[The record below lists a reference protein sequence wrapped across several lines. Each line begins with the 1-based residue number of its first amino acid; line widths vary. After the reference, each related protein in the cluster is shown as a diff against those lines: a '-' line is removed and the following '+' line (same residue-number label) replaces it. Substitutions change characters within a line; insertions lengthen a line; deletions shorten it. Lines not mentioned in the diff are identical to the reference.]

1 MIILT
6 KLMSIIFVIIA
17 MLSKISFPKNKNM
30 PTYFQFVFLVDS
42 TKKWILFLFCPPPRL
57 NFFEKK
63 SRKTNNKK
71 CWPNALKKKRLKT
84 FFRHLVTYGVII
96 LDVFK
101 KRFSILLVCL
111 LSVILFYHLLLR

>member
-57 NFFEKK
+57 NFF
-63 SRKTNNKK
+63 
-71 CWPNALKKKRLKT
+71 
-84 FFRHLVTYGVII
+84 
-96 LDVFK
+96 
-101 KRFSILLVCL
+101 
-111 LSVILFYHLLLR
+111 